1 MLTPAARS
9 AMMARIKGKNTKP
22 EMLVRKALFAAGYRF
37 RLHRKD
43 LPGNPDIVLPG
54 RKVAIFVHGCF
65 WHAHQGCRLAKL
77 PATRP
82 EFWREKLG
90 RNVARDAAAVSAL
103 RFQGWRVLV
112 VWECFIRQ
120 QRELPAIAA
129 AISDL
134 IEREV
139 DFGELAASP
148 PIGAKPG
155 EALASGLAQVSSTSS
170 DQAPT
175 QLAR

>member
-1 MLTPAARS
+1 
-9 AMMARIKGKNTKP
+9 MMAGIKGKNTKP
-22 EMLVRKALFAAGYRF
+22 EMLVRKALFATGYRF

-65 WHAHQGCRLAKL
+65 WHAHQGCKLAKL
-77 PATRP
+77 PSTRP

-90 RNVARDAAAVSAL
+90 RNVARDAAAVSTL
-103 RFQGWRVLV
+103 RLQGWRVLL

-120 QRELPAIAA
+120 QRELPAISAA
-129 AISDL
+129 VSDWMGQGA
-134 IEREV
+134 

-148 PIGAKPG
+148 MIDAKPVSGAG
-155 EALASGLAQVSSTSS
+155 ERPRS
-170 DQAPT
+170 
-175 QLAR
+175 R